1 MRQAAVRF
9 GLSKRPSAIRR
20 RLVFPRRVDRWFA
33 HQLQRCLVKPAGG
46 FVKHARYYWLLLA
59 EGHPG
64 CRIPRMLEPLS
75 EFVGEFAEALNAAD
89 SQRPTAVSMSASAPL
104 PHP

>member
-1 MRQAAVRF
+1 M
-9 GLSKRPSAIRR
+9 
-20 RLVFPRRVDRWFA
+20 FPRRVDRWFA

-89 SQRPTAVSMSASAPL
+89 SQRPTAVSMSASVSAASSLTSPGTFRSRCGQL
-104 PHP
+104 G